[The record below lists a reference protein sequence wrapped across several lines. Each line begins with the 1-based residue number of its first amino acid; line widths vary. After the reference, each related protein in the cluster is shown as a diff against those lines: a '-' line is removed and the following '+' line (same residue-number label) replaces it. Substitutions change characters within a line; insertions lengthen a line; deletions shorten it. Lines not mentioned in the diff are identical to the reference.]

1 MPRAWRI
8 TKTKYESKALEGEG
22 ARRHGGRWT
31 SPGLRVIHASE
42 SLSLATLEILVQ
54 LQASAPIPAYS
65 VFTVE
70 IPDALVEELAKEDL
84 PANWR
89 AYPSPASNR
98 ALGDGWIASGRS
110 AVLQTP
116 SAMITHEHNFLINP
130 EHKDFVRLDFSIP
143 KPFDVDPRVFQGT
156 ART

>member
-1 MPRAWRI
+1 M
-8 TKTKYESKALEGEG
+8 
-22 ARRHGGRWT
+22 
-31 SPGLRVIHASE
+31 
-42 SLSLATLEILVQ
+42 ATLEILVQ

-89 AYPSPASNR
+89 AYPSRASNR

-116 SAMITHEHNFLINP
+116 SAVITHEHNFLINP
-130 EHKDFVRLDFSIP
+130 EHKDFVGLDFSIP
-143 KPFDVDPRVFQGT
+143 EPFDVDPRVFQGT